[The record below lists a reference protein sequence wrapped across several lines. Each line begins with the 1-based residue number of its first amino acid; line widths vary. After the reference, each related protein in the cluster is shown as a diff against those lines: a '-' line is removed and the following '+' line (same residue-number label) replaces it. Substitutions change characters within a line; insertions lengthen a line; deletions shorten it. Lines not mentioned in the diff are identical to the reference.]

1 MFDISYSDDKI
12 VFTNTKTLQSE
23 PIDLFDA
30 FDDLEAIRVLDKEFK
45 GRKNASNAAVSLLSK
60 LLNNPRLD
68 GYKGT
73 CPINE
78 NVPSEMKQAVRDLE
92 TEYFKPLFSA
102 TLAAKGVKPG
112 AIETLYQEFARGLR
126 EGGSYANTKSRVI

>member
-1 MFDISYSDDKI
+1 MFDISYAADA
-12 VFTNTKTLQSE
+12 VTFVNTKTLKAE
-23 PIDLFDA
+23 KIDLFEA
-30 FDDLEAIRVLDKEFK
+30 FDDIEAIRVLDKEFK

-78 NVPSEMKQAVRDLE
+78 NIPAELKQAVRDLE
-92 TEYFKPLFSA
+92 TKYFEPLFSA
-102 TLAAKGVKPG
+102 PLAAKGMKPG
-112 AIETLYQEFARGLR
+112 A
-126 EGGSYANTKSRVI
+126 

>member
-45 GRKNASNAAVSLLSK
+45 GRKNASNAAVSLLYK

-73 CPINE
+73 CLAKSNKPCE
-78 NVPSEMKQAVRDLE
+78 TSKQNISSLCSLL
-92 TEYFKPLFSA
+92 PL
-102 TLAAKGVKPG
+102 LQKG
-112 AIETLYQEFARGLR
+112 
-126 EGGSYANTKSRVI
+126 